1 VKGILSKIF
10 STGATEFA
18 EGVAGIVDRFVTTPD
33 ERAEAQRAILE
44 LAEQRDQRREESARQ
59 TMQSR
64 ERVLV
69 AELQQGDSYT
79 KRARPSV
86 VYVGLGVAV
95 LQGVVTPWIE
105 AVLRAF
111 SDADFVMP
119 AVSMP
124 VEFWAGWAGIVATW
138 SIGRSMEKRGAGNN
152 VAGIITGSTGQR
164 DRVLSQLG
172 EPL

>member
-1 VKGILSKIF
+1 
-10 STGATEFA
+10 
-18 EGVAGIVDRFVTTPD
+18 
-33 ERAEAQRAILE
+33 
-44 LAEQRDQRREESARQ
+44 
-59 TMQSR
+59 MQSR

-119 AVSMP
+119 GG
-124 VEFWAGWAGIVATW
+124 FYAGRVL
-138 SIGRSMEKRGAGNN
+138 GRLGGHRGHVVNWPQHGKARRGNN
-152 VAGIITGSTGQR
+152 VAGIITGNNGQR